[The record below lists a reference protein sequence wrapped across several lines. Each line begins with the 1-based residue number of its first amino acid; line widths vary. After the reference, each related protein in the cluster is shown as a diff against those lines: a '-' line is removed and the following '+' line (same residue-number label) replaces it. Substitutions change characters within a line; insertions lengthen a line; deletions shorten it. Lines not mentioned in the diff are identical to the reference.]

1 MRRFLFAVF
10 MVVAGA
16 TGAAAD
22 SFEDGLSAY
31 ERGDYPQAM
40 NLWRPLA
47 AQGDARAQF
56 KLGVMYRHG
65 EGVPKDVQEAVTW
78 YRRHKINPYFY
89 YKVCSTAF
97 LIVEY
102 L

>member
-31 ERGDYPQAM
+31 ERGDYPQ
-40 NLWRPLA
+40 R
-47 AQGDARAQF
+47 
-56 KLGVMYRHG
+56 
-65 EGVPKDVQEAVTW
+65 
-78 YRRHKINPYFY
+78 
-89 YKVCSTAF
+89 
-97 LIVEY
+97 
-102 L
+102 